1 MITKEDTESTEKDSG
16 EKEFR
21 VKSQKLKVEEKTRCG
36 KVMGWTALD
45 RVGRTDSKLQAK
57 GSTLEGL

>member
-1 MITKEDTESTEKDSG
+1 VKDDHTESTEKDSG

-21 VKSQKLKVEEKTRCG
+21 VKSQKLKGEEKTRCG